1 MNDHKNDIPEPE
13 EISGILAAVS
23 KELPGLVKG
32 IPNAFFSPEAAA
44 DMGQSVVTFYKTL
57 KEGGIPEEQAL
68 AMTKDYLGTIVVTI
82 ILSND
87 IQFLSVNFGNRPNL
101 RFYVS

>member
-1 MNDHKNDIPEPE
+1 MNEHKHDMPKPE

-32 IPNAFFSPEAAA
+32 ILDAFFSPEAAA
-44 DMGQSVVTFYKTL
+44 DMGKSVAIFYKTL

-68 AMTKDYLGTIVVTI
+68 VMTKDYLGTLTKWSETLKGMRI
-82 ILSND
+82 
-87 IQFLSVNFGNRPNL
+87 GEHHEG
-101 RFYVS
+101 

>member
-1 MNDHKNDIPEPE
+1 MSERKHDMPKPE

-32 IPNAFFSPEAAA
+32 ILNALFSPEAAA
-44 DMGQSVVTFYKTL
+44 DMGNSVATFYKTL

-68 AMTKDYLGTIVVTI
+68 SMTKDYLGTLTKWSETLKGMRIG
-82 ILSND
+82 
-87 IQFLSVNFGNRPNL
+87 QHEG
-101 RFYVS
+101 

>member
-1 MNDHKNDIPEPE
+1 MSERKHDMPKPE

-32 IPNAFFSPEAAA
+32 ILNALFSPEAAA
-44 DMGQSVVTFYKTL
+44 DMGNAVATFYKTL

-68 AMTKDYLGTIVVTI
+68 SMTKDYLGTLTKWSET
-82 ILSND
+82 LK
-87 IQFLSVNFGNRPNL
+87 GMNL
-101 RFYVS
+101 GKHEG

>member
-1 MNDHKNDIPEPE
+1 MNEKKHDIPKPE

-32 IPNAFFSPEAAA
+32 ILDAFFSPEAAA
-44 DMGQSVVTFYKTL
+44 DMGKSVATFYTTL

-68 AMTKDYLGTIVVTI
+68 VMTKDYLGTLTKWSETMKGMRI
-82 ILSND
+82 
-87 IQFLSVNFGNRPNL
+87 GEHHEG
-101 RFYVS
+101 

>member
-1 MNDHKNDIPEPE
+1 MSERKHDMPKPE

-32 IPNAFFSPEAAA
+32 ILDAFFSPQAAA
-44 DMGQSVVTFYKTL
+44 DMGKAVATFYKNL

-68 AMTKDYLGTIVVTI
+68 SMTKDYLGTLTRWSETLKGMKI
-82 ILSND
+82 
-87 IQFLSVNFGNRPNL
+87 GKHEG
-101 RFYVS
+101 

>member
-1 MNDHKNDIPEPE
+1 MSERKQDMPNIPKPE

-32 IPNAFFSPEAAA
+32 MLNALFSPEAAA
-44 DMGQSVVTFYKTL
+44 DMGKSVATFYKTL

-68 AMTKDYLGTIVVTI
+68 SMTKEYLGTLTKWSET
-82 ILSND
+82 LK
-87 IQFLSVNFGNRPNL
+87 GMNL
-101 RFYVS
+101 GTNIGAKP

>member
-1 MNDHKNDIPEPE
+1 MSESKHDIPKPE

-32 IPNAFFSPEAAA
+32 ILDAFFSPEAAA
-44 DMGQSVVTFYKTL
+44 DMGKAVATFYKSL

-68 AMTKDYLGTIVVTI
+68 SMTKDYLGTLTKWSES
-82 ILSND
+82 LKGMK
-87 IQFLSVNFGNRPNL
+87 FGKHEG
-101 RFYVS
+101 